1 MVSFDKN
8 SIINSIFFPRK
19 SGIQKDQNDHL
30 VSVENDIE
38 VGVRF
43 FLKDASFDNIV
54 FFHGNAELAQEYG
67 DIAKIYSQYNCNFI
81 VADYRGYGLSCG
93 TPTKENLLTDAVKVF
108 AYIKSHLESL
118 SYDGKTLVMGR
129 SLGSASAWEIVSK
142 SENSIDGC
150 IIESGFATEYDLLD
164 LMGVSPE
171 SIDFSLEDGFG
182 NLGKIKK
189 YEKPL
194 LIIHADLDH
203 IIPLKQGQLAHDS
216 ALSENK
222 KIFIVENADHNNI
235 IYQIKEEYFK
245 LIRSFI
251 DSI

>member
-1 MVSFDKN
+1 MLNIDKK

-19 SGIQKDQNDHL
+19 SNIQKDENDHL
-30 VSVENDIE
+30 ISVEDGVK

-43 FLKDASFDNIV
+43 FLKDALFDNVI
-54 FFHGNAELAQEYG
+54 FFHGNAELAQEYE
-67 DIAKIYSQYNCNFI
+67 DIAMIYNQYKCNFI
-81 VADYRGYGLSCG
+81 VVDYRGYGLSSG
-93 TPTKENLLTDAVKVF
+93 TPTKDNLLIDATKTF
-108 AYIKSHLESL
+108 AYVKSHLESL
-118 SYDGKTLVMGR
+118 SFKGRTVVMGR
-129 SLGSASAWEIVSK
+129 SLGSASAWEIASK
-142 SENSIDGC
+142 SCNSIDGC

-171 SIDFSLEDGFG
+171 SIDFLLEDGFG

-194 LIIHADLDH
+194 LVIHADLDH

-235 IYQIKEEYFK
+235 IYKIKEEYFK